1 MGNFCTKCGAKLNEG
16 EICACQQPAA
26 QNVYEAPNSVYN
38 QPQNTTY
45 QATQNTTYQASSTQY
60 YSPSDNRYYS
70 ASYSTTNT
78 NANTAGKNPV
88 AVLVLSIVSLATGII
103 GLTFSWAS
111 ISGSLVFLLFS
122 VAAIVTKCIAA
133 NKATIGL
140 GKMAKTGFVLGI
152 IGAAF
157 NVFFFLLYFA
167 IA

>member
-45 QATQNTTYQASSTQY
+45 QATPNTTYQASSTQY
-60 YSPSDNRYYS
+60 YSPSDNSYYS
-70 ASYSTTNT
+70 ANYSNTSNDTT
-78 NANTAGKNPV
+78 GKNPV
-88 AVLVLSIVSLATGII
+88 AVLVLSIVSLVTGII
-103 GLTFSWAS
+103 GLTLCWAS

-133 NKATIGL
+133 NKATIDL

-167 IA
+167 IS